1 MPVRAQFVLGRLDA
15 RENIMKATVWVAAV
29 GSVALMVGCGTSQ
42 KERTTG
48 GAAAGAATGAGVGI
62 LGGPPGMVVGALVGG
77 AAGAATG
84 AATKPNQLNL
94 GKPPW
99 NNPQTRVAG
108 HSTASRRTHSRT
120 AASQNAAVEQL
131 NQQSLNAA
139 QQGKNYWR

>member
-1 MPVRAQFVLGRLDA
+1 MEDL
-15 RENIMKATVWVAAV
+15 MKAAVWVAAV
-29 GSVALMVGCGTSQ
+29 GSVALLVGSGTSQ

-48 GAAAGAATGAGVGI
+48 GAAAGAATGAGVGA
-62 LGGPPGMVVGALVGG
+62 LGGPPGVVVGALVGG

-84 AATKPNQLNL
+84 AATTPNELNL

-108 HSTASRRTHSRT
+108 HSTSSRRTYSRT
-120 AASQNAAVEQL
+120 ATSQNAAVERL

-139 QQGKNYWR
+139 QQGNNYDQWR